1 MWIMEE
7 EPVVQVCVTGD
18 IGESK
23 FGLPLASDTR
33 FCYVIGPRVNSN
45 PFGYVE
51 YPCGYQIS

>member
-1 MWIMEE
+1 MNES
-7 EPVVQVCVTGD
+7 GD

-23 FGLPLASDTR
+23 FGLRLASDSR

>member
-23 FGLPLASDTR
+23 FGLQLANDTR
-33 FCYVIGPRVNSN
+33 FCYAIGPRVIFQSI
-45 PFGYVE
+45 GYVE